1 MALAIQ
7 AHHSFTARPRCTKRS
22 GTPRSKAILRSRC
35 IGLLERLLLPP
46 YLATRPATT
55 SRTEL
60 TRLRRVGLNATGYA
74 LVPAVAG
81 IAAGYVRVKAT
92 LSAASG
98 TPLTVLSVGRNTS
111 QQ

>member
-1 MALAIQ
+1 
-7 AHHSFTARPRCTKRS
+7 
-22 GTPRSKAILRSRC
+22 
-35 IGLLERLLLPP
+35 
-46 YLATRPATT
+46 
-55 SRTEL
+55 
-60 TRLRRVGLNATGYA
+60 VGLNATGYA